1 MTRKISTAQLQEIAD
16 ALRAGAFDP
25 ASEAGLAILGVLDGQ
40 IEAATEVERVLRDM
54 AGLSTWDEKVIAEA
68 EAEGVTD
75 PDRLEEIVLDRGG
88 DMDDDYLLE
97 RESELKDTI
106 LWAREMIELDPV
118 VEAEGPEMAP

>member
-54 AGLSTWDEKVIAEA
+54 AGLSTWDEKVIAKA